1 MMKSN
6 CLEKNLIKLSRI
18 APVLGAAALWLG
30 IAALPAQ
37 AQTLALAPAEVQY
50 AFKPGQPFEFELSV
64 SNGGNT
70 PVMMQVHVTDLWYN
84 DKNEKLFNAP
94 GTSPHSAANWIEFV
108 PRQFVAPAHG
118 TGKVKVVVTP
128 PQQASGGY
136 YAVVFVESK
145 PEMVQ
150 AATAERKAVY
160 ANIRLGSLILLSAQ
174 NTEDYKIEVSNAQFA
189 PPTSNEPMKLD
200 FLLSN
205 IGNAHIFPEARM
217 AILNSRHELIGKT
230 DGEIKRFLPEQSD
243 HLSVGWAG
251 SLPPGSYSAILTVL
265 YGQDKIFTQEF
276 PFAIPAVQF
285 AGNAGSVKQ

>member
-1 MMKSN
+1 MMKLNNS
-6 CLEKNLIKLSRI
+6 LKKVFKLSRI
-18 APVLGAAALWLG
+18 APVLGLAALWMA
-30 IAALPAQ
+30 IAPLPAG
-37 AQTLALAPAEVQY
+37 AQSLALAPAEVQY

-64 SNGGNT
+64 SNGGDS
-70 PVMMQVHVTDLWYN
+70 PAMMEVHVTDLWYN
-84 DKNEKLFNAP
+84 NKNEKLFNAP

-145 PEMVQ
+145 PQLVQ

-174 NTEDYKIEVSNAQFA
+174 NTEDYKINVSDTQFT
-189 PPTSNEPMKLD
+189 PPTPNQPMKLD
-200 FLLSN
+200 FVLSN
-205 IGNAHIFPEARM
+205 QGNAHIFPETRM
-217 AILNSRHELIGKT
+217 AILNSQHELMGKT
-230 DGEIKRFLPEQSD
+230 DGEIKRFLPQQAD
-243 HLSVGWAG
+243 HLSVDWAG

-265 YGQDKIFTQEF
+265 YGQDKIYTQEF
-276 PFAIPAVQF
+276 PFTIPAIQF
-285 AGNAGSVKQ
+285 AQNAGSTNP